1 MQPLFNNF
9 FAWNLKKDPQIL
21 NLPRLTEEEHDELF
35 ALYSDAGIPETAMG
49 NMEVVD
55 GYLTACICGP
65 ELPPVHEWLE
75 AIFGQPNLPI
85 CADSQMQERLLTL
98 IIRRYVDITEY
109 LRIKRSEITPDNL
122 FLPLLC
128 EKEDP
133 ADCIRPY
140 QLDAQ
145 GNRLGDWELKDWA
158 AGFQFAIATDPQWE
172 DIFHDGD
179 NAHYLGPIMIA
190 QMGYNPDKLD
200 YQYDDDSD
208 IQPLLAVLPYHLRD
222 YWHDRN
228 RRNVMQVPYL
238 RDIAKIGRND
248 ACFCGSG
255 KKYKKCCGG

>member
-1 MQPLFNNF
+1 M
-9 FAWNLKKDPQIL
+9 
-21 NLPRLTEEEHDELF
+21 
-35 ALYSDAGIPETAMG
+35 
-49 NMEVVD
+49 
-55 GYLTACICGP
+55 
-65 ELPPVHEWLE
+65 
-75 AIFGQPNLPI
+75 
-85 CADSQMQERLLTL
+85 
-98 IIRRYVDITEY
+98 
-109 LRIKRSEITPDNL
+109 RIKRSEITPDNL

-172 DIFHDGD
+172 AIFHDGD

-200 YQYDDDSD
+200 YQYDDHSD
-208 IQPLLAVLPYHLRD
+208 IQPLLAVLPYSLRD
-222 YWHDRN
+222 YWRDRN

-248 ACFCGSG
+248 ACVCGSG